1 MKIEINEDGT
11 RIAISGEKPV
21 QEMVMVGWI
30 MYKKE
35 TEMRGFRKVFK
46 IPDGVILDKINAR
59 FNEEE
64 SVLTISMPKA
74 VKGIRG
80 GGVEE
85 VKEEQVVERLPDSS
99 PKKEEQKAESSTLED
114 QDQGIGTVKPTRI
127 AHDQA
132 SQVKGIE
139 APPPLVQKD
148 QADEGNTA
156 DEIPRVERK
165 MEGEESEREE
175 FSRGVVEPKE
185 DESGHEIDEIDTPP
199 PEQVTDLV
207 QEVEAKDE
215 IEKRRTDIEGNEHEK
230 EDMDV
235 NDDDEE
241 ENGGE
246 KCREEVYRDEP
257 LEREKEKSL
266 GDEATQGKQ
275 PHEKRSKICS
285 VPIIA
290 GSAFLLSIIVLVIHL
305 IRKKNPP
312 RKN

>member
-11 RIAISGEKPV
+11 RIAISGEKLV

-35 TEMRGFRKVFK
+35 MEMRGFRKVFK
-46 IPDGVILDKINAR
+46 IPDGVILDKINSR

-85 VKEEQVVERLPDSS
+85 VKEEQVVEKLPDSS
-99 PKKEEQKAESSTLED
+99 PKKEEQKAESSTLEN
-114 QDQGIGTVKPTRI
+114 QDQGTGTVEPTRI

-132 SQVKGIE
+132 SQEKGIE

-148 QADEGNTA
+148 QVGEGNTA

-185 DESGHEIDEIDTPP
+185 DKSGHEIDEIDTPP
-199 PEQVTDLV
+199 PEQVTDMV
-207 QEVEAKDE
+207 QEVEVKDE
-215 IEKRRTDIEGNEHEK
+215 IEKRGTDIEGNEHEK

-235 NDDDEE
+235 NDEDEE
-241 ENGGE
+241 E

-275 PHEKRSKICS
+275 PREKSSKICC

-290 GSAFLLSIIVLVIHL
+290 GSAFLLSITVLVIHL
-305 IRKKNPP
+305 IRKKNQP